1 MFYIKDD
8 VMSRANFISSFPIL
22 MTFIYFSFLIA
33 LACTFGTMLSKS
45 GESKHLCLVS
55 DLRGISPLSMMLAV
69 GLSHMAF
76 IMLRYILLYPILL
89 RAFYHKGILN
99 FVKCFIL
106 YISCSLWYIF
116 FFREE

>member
-8 VMSRANFISSFPIL
+8 VMSRAKFISSFPIL

-33 LACTFGTMLSKS
+33 LACTFGTMLGKN

-69 GLSHMAF
+69 GLSYMAF
-76 IMLRYILLYPILL
+76 IMLRYALSMPTFWRVLSQMGVSDIENGLVDT
-89 RAFYHKGILN
+89 AGEGEDGTN
-99 FVKCFIL
+99 
-106 YISCSLWYIF
+106 
-116 FFREE
+116 